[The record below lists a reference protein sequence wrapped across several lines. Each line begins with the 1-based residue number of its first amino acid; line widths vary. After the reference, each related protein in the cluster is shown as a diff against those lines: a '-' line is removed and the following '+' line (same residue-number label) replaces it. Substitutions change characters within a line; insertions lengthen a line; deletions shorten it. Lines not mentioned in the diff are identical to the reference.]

1 VFASLLLTYGNG
13 EMCSKLLCDGLNRSY
28 ICRLKSYYSKAKE
41 VVTGNEK
48 QVPEHVG
55 KDGVF
60 TKTFPP
66 LGDTICDML
75 NAAAISNTKPW
86 QIRNYKRH
94 TRETESVTCA
104 GIFCQDHTFELVKSH
119 RKGLGGTAAWM
130 CGTQTGEVACVALV
144 PSAKT
149 EDFAHCANQL
159 TRCPSSKHCFMCS
172 DTWPNKEAFWLQMNV
187 EGKLGLFHFE
197 QRIIRTLR
205 RKHVDYFQAVTD
217 LLASL
222 CHIYAPDY
230 EKLLTA

>member
-1 VFASLLLTYGNG
+1 
-13 EMCSKLLCDGLNRSY
+13 
-28 ICRLKSYYSKAKE
+28 
-41 VVTGNEK
+41 
-48 QVPEHVG
+48 
-55 KDGVF
+55 
-60 TKTFPP
+60 
-66 LGDTICDML
+66 
-75 NAAAISNTKPW
+75 
-86 QIRNYKRH
+86 
-94 TRETESVTCA
+94 
-104 GIFCQDHTFELVKSH
+104 
-119 RKGLGGTAAWM
+119 M